1 MNISKIEILKKNKKS
16 IEKSINVWASKKIW
30 GKTSCYSEMILDEKQ
45 CFLLFSKLHK
55 KKDKISQ
62 KNAFTGG
69 VL

>member
-16 IEKSINVWASKKIW
+16 IEKAMNVWASKKIW
-30 GKTSCYSEMILDEKQ
+30 GEKQ
-45 CFLLFSKLHK
+45 CFVLFSKLHK
-55 KKDKISQ
+55 KEGKISQ